1 MFSSVLNSTVQ
12 NFSIQTALLCTGS
25 ALIMGL
31 IIAFVYMTGHQY
43 SKSFAITLVLMPP
56 LIETVILVVNGNL
69 GTSVAVLGAFSLVR
83 FRSVP
88 GSSREICCI
97 FFAMVVGL
105 TAGTGYLTFA
115 FFITVFVSL
124 VLLLLFKTPFGEAP
138 AKRKTLKVTIPETLD
153 YSDIFDDL
161 FQTYTRSA
169 RLHQVKTTN
178 LGSLFELTY
187 HIELKDPKKEKEF
200 LDAIRCRNGNLTISC
215 GRMSTISEEL

>member
-115 FFITVFVSL
+115 FFITVIVSL

-153 YSDIFDDL
+153 YSDIFDDIFKKFTKNHEL
-161 FQTYTRSA
+161 TR
-169 RLHQVKTTN
+169 VKTTN
-178 LGSLFELTY
+178 MGSLFKLTY
-187 HIELKDPKKEKEF
+187 QVVLKDPKNEKQMI
-200 LDAIRCRNGNLTISC
+200 DQIRCRNGNLEIAVTKQE
-215 GRMSTISEEL
+215 TTVSEL